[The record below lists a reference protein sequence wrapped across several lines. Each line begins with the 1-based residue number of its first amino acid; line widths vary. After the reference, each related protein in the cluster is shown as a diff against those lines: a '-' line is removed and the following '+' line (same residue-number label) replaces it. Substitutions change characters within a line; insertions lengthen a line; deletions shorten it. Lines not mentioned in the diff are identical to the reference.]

1 MPSEY
6 RRRSSFGL
14 NLTPLIDIV
23 FLLLVFF
30 MLTAHFVEERALDVE
45 LPKAEASRA
54 DAEKPQAE
62 IIIGVGGELLV
73 NGNEVQ
79 SDALEEALRQVLHA
93 PGPKTVRLR
102 GDRSAHLELAVQ
114 AMDAA
119 RRAGARSLDIITRQP

>member
-23 FLLLVFF
+23 FLLLLFF

-45 LPKAEASRA
+45 LPRTDASAA
-54 DAEKPQAE
+54 DADRPQVE
-62 IIIGVGGELLV
+62 IILGAEGQLLV
-73 NGNEVQ
+73 NGREVVPE
-79 SDALEEALRQVLHA
+79 ALEEALRGELHA

-102 GDRSAHLELAVQ
+102 GDRTSDLEPAVQ

-119 RRAGARSLDIITRQP
+119 RRAGARSLDIVTRHP

>member
-30 MLTAHFVEERALDVE
+30 MLTAHFVEERAMEVE
-45 LPKAEASRA
+45 LPMADVSTA
-54 DAEKPQAE
+54 DAENPQAE
-62 IIIGVGGELLV
+62 IIIGASGELMV
-73 NGNEVQ
+73 NGSQVEP
-79 SDALEEALRQVLHA
+79 DALEDVLRKVLHA
-93 PGPKTVRLR
+93 PGPKTVWLR
-102 GDRSAHLELAVQ
+102 GDRTAHLELAVQ

-119 RRAGARSLDIITRQP
+119 NRAGARSLDIITRQP